1 MFIVRS
7 FISAFVLYKNFTIL
21 QLKMKKFNICISED
35 ILASLDKDLKIIAL
49 TLEHAINQTNISS
62 FYVNLQGEISEH
74 AKEII

>member
-1 MFIVRS
+1 
-7 FISAFVLYKNFTIL
+7 
-21 QLKMKKFNICISED
+21 MKKFNICISED